1 MADNE
6 HWWNRGPLSGDSHAA
21 QGARM
26 GAAAGPG
33 GMAAGY
39 VFGKMQDWLDSRALR
54 AMGGT
59 TSRNNASFSER
70 QVSRT
75 NWDLQGD
82 SPLAQFGNFGHGSP
96 ADIPDG
102 GNIGTELG
110 ITDWNQP
117 DTSEDDKPQHES
129 LKESRE
135 NDSRAFAL
143 QGVSNFL
150 VGGQPVINGSR
161 GYGAFGGSGQ
171 GYFQG
176 RKPGK

>member
-1 MADNE
+1 VSWLTD
-6 HWWNRGPLSGDSHAA
+6 GPLSRVGGDSYAA
-21 QGARM
+21 QGARA
-26 GAAAGPG
+26 GAAAGPL
-33 GMAAGY
+33 GMAAGALGGWLY
-39 VFGKMQDWLDSRALR
+39 GRYQAGRLQD
-54 AMGGT
+54 MFQQ
-59 TSRNNASFSER
+59 NNAAFSER
-70 QVSRT
+70 QGSRT

-110 ITDWNQP
+110 ITDWSQP
-117 DTSEDDKPQHES
+117 DTSEDDTPQHES